1 MIREDGSEKTK
12 QLFVGAMVL
21 SLAVWLLYQF
31 WFGKGLFEGKAFNN
45 GPYGSGATEMVQ
57 LLLFLVAQVGA
68 LALGLFRTGADIL
81 RSIGS
86 FLFGKTVD
94 EKTNTSKLL
103 INVNTPNSSVKTS
116 NKVVLQEASPVF
128 RTNESGVLFR
138 DILLEKELSGPRTP
152 DELAQ
157 DAVDALMTGDVDR
170 LNQRVSQLYPEKV
183 KPSVEVKVDESE
195 SE

>member
-31 WFGKGLFEGKAFNN
+31 WFGKGLFEGRAFNN
-45 GPYGSGATEMVQ
+45 GPYGSGATEMIQ
-57 LLLFLVAQVGA
+57 LVFFLVAQIGA
-68 LALGLFRTGADIL
+68 LALGLFRTGMGVL
-81 RSIGS
+81 KMIGS

-94 EKTNTSKLL
+94 ENTNTSKLL
-103 INVNTPNSSVKTS
+103 INVNTPTSSVKSS
-116 NKVVLQEASPVF
+116 NKVVLKETSPLF
-128 RTNESGVLFR
+128 RTNENGVLFR
-138 DILLEKELSGPRTP
+138 DIVLERELSGPRTS

-157 DAVDALMTGDVDR
+157 DAVDALMSGDIDR
-170 LNQRVSQLYPEKV
+170 LNQRVSQLYPEKA